1 MSQGAYAQQPPTGG
15 GQLQQ
20 IPPAPVP
27 QRPAPEIRVQP
38 RDGPAVTAPDNV
50 RIRVNTLRITDA
62 HEFSEAQLIRVAG
75 FQPGSELSLA
85 ELRGMATKIA
95 DYYRSSGY
103 FVAQAYLPP
112 QDIKDGSVTIAVLEG
127 KYGNVTLRNETNLS
141 DGLAGGLLG
150 GINRGD
156 TIAIEPLENRLLLLS
171 DLPGVRV
178 GSTLVPGDSV
188 GTSDLI
194 VNVTPG
200 KRVSGSVE
208 FDNAGNRYTGE
219 YRLGAT
225 VNFNNLAGLGDVL
238 SIRGLTTGEGLNYGR
253 ASYQLQLGR
262 ATVGVAYSALEYE
275 LGKEFSPLQAHGT
288 AQVASIYGSYPLIRS
303 RNTNL
308 YAVGALDFKKFQ
320 DKVDVSNSVTDK
332 DIRVGTLGLHGNHR
346 DGIGGGGFS
355 TYAINWSSGD
365 LDIETPGAGAIDA
378 VTARTNG
385 HYDKI
390 GFSASRL
397 QGITDRVSLYG
408 SIYGQ
413 FASKN
418 LDISE
423 KIGLGGAYAVRAYPV
438 GEAYADEGYVASLEA
453 RYLLP
458 RFSEQVTGQMHLVGF
473 VDTGTVTINKNPWAA
488 GDNHRTLSGYG
499 IGLTWADYN
508 NFMANV
514 FYARKLGS
522 EPALSAPDKNGR
534 LWFQIVKY
542 F

>member
-1 MSQGAYAQQPPTGG
+1 
-15 GQLQQ
+15 
-20 IPPAPVP
+20 
-27 QRPAPEIRVQP
+27 
-38 RDGPAVTAPDNV
+38 
-50 RIRVNTLRITDA
+50 
-62 HEFSEAQLIRVAG
+62 
-75 FQPGSELSLA
+75 
-85 ELRGMATKIA
+85 MATKIA

-171 DLPGVRV
+171 DLPGVKV

-200 KRVSGSVE
+200 RRVTGSVE

-275 LGKEFSPLQAHGT
+275 LGKEFAPLQAHGT
-288 AQVASIYGSYPLIRS
+288 AQVASVYGSYPLIRS

-308 YAVGALDFKKFQ
+308 YAVAELDYKKFQ
-320 DKVDVSNSVTDK
+320 DKVDVSSSVTDK
-332 DIRVGTLGLHGNHR
+332 DILVGVVGLHGNHR

-365 LDIETPGAGAIDA
+365 LDIETPGARAVDA

-458 RFSEQVTGQMHLVGF
+458 RFSEQVPGQMHLVGF
-473 VDTGTVTINKNPWAA
+473 VDTGTVTINKKPWAA